1 MTSGRTR
8 TYDLAPVR
16 TVAPADLP
24 VTLAEAKL
32 HCRVDHADDDT
43 LITGLIEAATGHL
56 DGWTGILGRAIM
68 TQTWRQDFPNF
79 GSKLR
84 LPLVPAAL
92 IEAVTYHDGDN
103 SEQTLDDAVYSLF
116 IDAAGPYVAL
126 RPDQTWP
133 GTYNRPDAVSVEYV
147 AGADDVLP
155 AIKAAILLL
164 IGHWYVNRD
173 EDVPEPPAIGR
184 LLRPLSR
191 VGV

>member
-1 MTSGRTR
+1 MF
-8 TYDLAPVR
+8 APILV
-16 TVAPADLP
+16 TAPATQP

-32 HCRVDHADDDT
+32 HCRVDHTDDDA
-43 LITGLIEAATGHL
+43 LIEGLIAAATGHL
-56 DGWTGILGRAIM
+56 DGWTGILGRAII
-68 TQTWRQDFPNF
+68 TQTWRQDFPGF
-79 GSKLR
+79 GCKLR
-84 LPLVPAAL
+84 LPLAPAAS
-92 IEAVTYHDGDN
+92 ISAVTYHDGDN
-103 SEQTLDDAVYSLF
+103 AEQTLDDAVYGLF

-133 GTYNRPDAVSVEYV
+133 GAYNRPDAVSVEYV

-173 EDVPEPPAIGR
+173 DDVPEPPAIAR